1 MLNETDYKMLRENM
15 VDCQIKARGIND
27 EKILQSMREIP
38 RHLFVPE
45 QQRTYAYEDFP
56 LPIGEGQ
63 TISQPHIVALM
74 TEMLRLKG
82 HEKVLEIGTGSG
94 YQAAVLSKIAKEVYT
109 IEKIESI
116 GLKAKELFKELGY
129 KNIKVK
135 IGDGT
140 EGWAQYSPYDGII
153 VTAGSPQIP
162 EPLIEQLGEN
172 GRIVVPIGGPFSQ
185 DLILGEKIK
194 GELITRTICGCVF
207 VPLIG
212 KHGWDNNKSNIK
224 N

>member
-1 MLNETDYKMLRENM
+1 MFNGKDYKTLRENM
-15 VDCQIKARGIND
+15 VELQIKSRGTNN
-27 EKILQSMREIP
+27 EKVLEAMREIP

-45 QQRTYAYEDFP
+45 QQRAYAYEDFP

-74 TEMLRLKG
+74 TEMLQLKG

-109 IEKIESI
+109 IEKIESL
-116 GLKAKELFKELGY
+116 GLEAERLFKELGY

-140 EGWAQYSPYDGII
+140 EGWSEYAPYDGII
-153 VTAGSPQIP
+153 VTAGSPKIP

-172 GRIVVPIGGPFSQ
+172 GRIIIPVGNSFSQ
-185 DLILGEKIK
+185 DLIIGEKIK
-194 GELITRTICGCVF
+194 GELIKRTICGCVF

-212 KHGWDNNKSNIK
+212 KHGWEK
-224 N
+224 